1 MAPPEGATEEESS
14 QTYYVIK
21 AAQEKEELQRE
32 GDELD
37 AKNRKAEQE
46 LLALQNTL
54 RIINSGNHQ
63 TKQSFKKLADSS
75 KFFCPW
81 DRTNQHFSFSGDE
94 MTRLEEL
101 EEQSR
106 HLMDKVRT
114 KRRKVDEIKNDL
126 KVRTSDI

>member
-1 MAPPEGATEEESS
+1 MAPPEGAKEEESS

-54 RIINSGNHQ
+54 RIINSGNNQ
-63 TKQSFKKLADSS
+63 TKQSFKKLGDSS
-75 KFFCPW
+75 K
-81 DRTNQHFSFSGDE
+81 D
-94 MTRLEEL
+94 
-101 EEQSR
+101 
-106 HLMDKVRT
+106 
-114 KRRKVDEIKNDL
+114 
-126 KVRTSDI
+126 

>member
-1 MAPPEGATEEESS
+1 MHIFH
-14 QTYYVIK
+14 Q

-75 KFFCPW
+75 
-81 DRTNQHFSFSGDE
+81 NNFS
-94 MTRLEEL
+94 RNY
-101 EEQSR
+101 R
-106 HLMDKVRT
+106 
-114 KRRKVDEIKNDL
+114 I
-126 KVRTSDI
+126 